1 MKKKLI
7 AGFVIMSLIFIAS
20 GLFILWNLNAINL
33 NQDLQDEQERIINR
47 YDNILYNLRSAQAQI
62 YRQQAGFSRD
72 IDSITVHIINAE
84 DMLSLIKRDYAAYK
98 VHDLCNNCH
107 ATQKAFSDINDTFK
121 DLDRHFDAYE
131 DKISLIL
138 TSKDKRVYSLE
149 KEVVEDGN
157 EIIGIVTDLRHA
169 ALMMHE
175 RMKELIIASERSSRQ
190 SIFIGLILSLLLA
203 VILVVITIRSI
214 TGPINM
220 LVTGIKNVS
229 AGDYNSKVNISSADE
244 IGFLA
249 KTFNTMTDNLNTI
262 NRHRDFLVNELNEL
276 NTDLKLRV
284 HESIEELRITNEKL
298 LRNYSLSTVGTF
310 ASGVAHELATPI
322 ASILSYLQIVKGKIS
337 GEDKLKEDINIIEG
351 ELRRCRDILRGML
364 DFARAPV
371 QEKMLTNIND
381 ILRDILLLVS
391 YQPEYKNIIIK
402 EDLNPAVPGIMAVHG
417 QLKQVFM
424 NVIINALQSM
434 PEGGELSISTELNG
448 DPQKIVVTVKDTG
461 HGITQEE
468 MDKIF
473 QPFYTRKKTGT
484 GLGLSISY
492 GIIKDHGGDIEVK
505 SDHEKGAA
513 FFIYLPVEV
522 AEQIQK

>member
-7 AGFVIMSLIFIAS
+7 AGFVLMTLIFIAS
-20 GLFILWNLNAINL
+20 GLFILWNLNSINL
-33 NQDLQDEQERIINR
+33 NQELQDEQERIISR

-62 YRQQAGFSRD
+62 YRHQAGFSRD
-72 IDSITVHIINAE
+72 IDSITVYVINAE
-84 DMLSLIKRDYAAYK
+84 DMLSVIKRDYVTYK

-107 ATQKAFSDINDTFK
+107 ASQKAFSDINNTFI
-121 DLDRHFDAYE
+121 DLDSHIDAYE
-131 DKISLIL
+131 DKISLML
-138 TSKDKRVYSLE
+138 TSTDKRVNLLE
-149 KEVVEDGN
+149 KEAVEDGT

-175 RMKELIIASERSSRQ
+175 RMTELIIASEHRSRQ
-190 SIFIGLILSLLLA
+190 SIFIGLMLSLLLA

-214 TGPINM
+214 TVPINK
-220 LVTGIKNVS
+220 LVTGIKKVS
-229 AGDYNSKVNISSADE
+229 SGDYNSKVNISSADE

-249 KTFNTMTDNLNTI
+249 RTFNTMTDNLNII
-262 NRHRDFLVNELNEL
+262 NRHRELLVNELNEL

-322 ASILSYLQIVKGKIS
+322 ASILSYLQIVKGEIS
-337 GEDKLKEDINIIEG
+337 MEGQLKEDINIIEG

-364 DFARAPV
+364 DFAKAPE
-371 QEKMLTNIND
+371 QEKILTNIND

-391 YQPEYKNIIIK
+391 YQPEYKNIVIK
-402 EDLNPAVPGIMAVHG
+402 ENLNPAVPGIMAAHG

-424 NVIINALQSM
+424 NIIINALQSM
-434 PEGGELSISTELNG
+434 PEGGELSISTALNG
-448 DPQKIVVTVKDTG
+448 GPQKIVVIVKDTG
-461 HGITQEE
+461 YGITQEE
-468 MDKIF
+468 MNKIF
-473 QPFYTRKKTGT
+473 QPFYTSKKTGT

-505 SDHEKGAA
+505 SDHEKGAT
-513 FFIYLPVEV
+513 FFIYLPLAG
-522 AEQIQK
+522 AEQIQ